1 MPSFSSTSLGQ
12 CSINSFEIDT
22 GLLLWLDSEVNVTES
37 GGLVSAWDDKRSNGV
52 GFTSSGSLRPTKST
66 GAITASG
73 AQSMTNST
81 LPIGTSYSIF
91 VVANLTTS
99 SGYQRLVNYR
109 TGDYGLFFGANNSS
123 FATFCGNGSSSW
135 NDQNSNSPNQSL
147 SATYTILAAINNS
160 TTLTPYFAKT
170 AQNTKTGN
178 TASFTGMILFTGGA
192 GGSSQYWNGSLREL
206 LIYNTALESDS
217 RDAVFNYLSTKYS
230 L

>member
-12 CSINSFEIDT
+12 CSINSFEIAT

-52 GFTSSGSLRPTKST
+52 GFTSSGASRPTKST

-73 AQSMTNST
+73 AQSMTNTT
-81 LPIGTSYSIF
+81 LSIGTSYSIF
-91 VVANLTTS
+91 VVANLTTA

-109 TGDYGLFFGANNSS
+109 TGDYGLFFGANNGS
-123 FATFCGNGSSSW
+123 FATFCGNGSSW
-135 NDQNSNSPNQSL
+135 NDQSANTPSQSL
-147 SATYTILAAINNS
+147 SATYSILAAINNS

-170 AQNTKTGN
+170 AQNAKTGN
-178 TASFTGMILFTGGA
+178 TASTTGVILFTGGA
-192 GGSSQYWNGSLREL
+192 GGASQFWNGSLREL
-206 LIYNTALESDS
+206 LIYGQALESDF
-217 RDAVFNYLSTKYS
+217 RDTVFNYLSAKYG